1 MCCENSYTPI
11 TYKYLPTGDVVF
23 QNKLDKYITLKDTI
37 KGPFD
42 IYLQLDTEKLY
53 AFNFSMV
60 PMAFACKVDFSDTY
74 LNRINIYKLD
84 ISIDNE
90 FIYKDDLIRAN
101 SNIMNLDS
109 SDYKFLFN
117 GGENRIIFEERFLYY
132 AKFNKGL
139 TIFTISGE
147 LEDGQKFTLEKQVYL
162 DL

>member
-53 AFNFSMV
+53 AYNFSFI
-60 PMAFACKVDFSDTY
+60 PTATACDVNEPY
-74 LNRINIYKLD
+74 PLNYSNIEKLSL
-84 ISIDNE
+84 SIDKSFLYKNSRIE
-90 FIYKDDLIRAN
+90 EGANFIDIDDKQYFYVEYRYN
-101 SNIMNLDS
+101 PN
-109 SDYKFLFN
+109 Y
-117 GGENRIIFEERFLYY
+117 IIIDERFLEN
-132 AKFNKGL
+132 AKFNKGW
-139 TIFTISGE
+139 TTFYISGE
-147 LEDGQKFTLEKQVYL
+147 LEDGQKFKFEKEVYL